1 MGGIVAV
8 FDQALVDVI
17 PGAVEQEG
25 EVEILAQ
32 RGEVLNRVVR
42 QPEQPDMIRMNATAW
57 MVIDR

>member
-1 MGGIVAV
+1 MGRVVGV

-17 PGAVEQEG
+17 AGAVAQEG

-42 QPEQPDMIRMNATAW
+42 QPEQPDMIRMNATTW